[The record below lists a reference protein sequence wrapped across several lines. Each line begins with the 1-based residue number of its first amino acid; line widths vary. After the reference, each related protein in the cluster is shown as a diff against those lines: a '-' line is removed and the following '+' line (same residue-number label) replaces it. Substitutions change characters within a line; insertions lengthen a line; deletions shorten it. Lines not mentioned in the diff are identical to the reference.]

1 MSDKETLVHNI
12 ELPVHEGEETE
23 VVAEAVV
30 LEPNDVTA
38 GQTNPVY
45 EDGTIQKEIENDNAK
60 QHGAQNGAAPDCTPD
75 GVILSVQNLQQVAEG
90 STTVQIDK
98 RDNQKGEEVR
108 QGIRKTLWYLC
119 SGFGCCIPV
128 WIAKGVKE
136 SRMAKEAKKEGNLTT
151 YQMLKNKVQ
160 YRWMIAVI
168 PLVIFLPIIIIV
180 LVTRLT

>member
-1 MSDKETLVHNI
+1 MDKETLVHNI
-12 ELPVHEGEETE
+12 ELPVHEGGETA

-30 LEPNDVTA
+30 LEQNDVA

-45 EDGTIQKEIENDNAK
+45 EDGAIQKEIENDNVK
-60 QHGAQNGAAPDCTPD
+60 QNAAGQDSTPD
-75 GVILSVQNLQQVAEG
+75 GVILSVQNLQVEG
-90 STTVQIDK
+90 STSVQIDK
-98 RDNQKGEEVR
+98 KDDQKGEEVK
-108 QGIRKTLWYLC
+108 QGIKKTLWYLC
-119 SGFGCCIPV
+119 TGFGCCIPV

-136 SRMAKEAKKEGNLTT
+136 SRMAKVAKKEGNLTT

-168 PLVIFLPIIIIV
+168 PLVIFIPIIIIV

>member
-1 MSDKETLVHNI
+1 MDKETLVHNI
-12 ELPVHEGEETE
+12 ELPFHENGETE

-30 LEPNDVTA
+30 LERNDDVT

-45 EDGTIQKEIENDNAK
+45 EDGTIQKEIENDHVK
-60 QHGAQNGAAPDCTPD
+60 QNGTQSGAGQDSTPD
-75 GVILSVQNLQQVAEG
+75 GVILSVQNLQVEG
-90 STTVQIDK
+90 STSVQIDK
-98 RDNQKGEEVR
+98 KDDKKGEEVR
-108 QGIRKTLWYLC
+108 EGIRKTLWYLC

-136 SRMAKEAKKEGNLTT
+136 SRMAKAAKKEGNLTT

-168 PLVIFLPIIIIV
+168 PLVIFIPIIIIV